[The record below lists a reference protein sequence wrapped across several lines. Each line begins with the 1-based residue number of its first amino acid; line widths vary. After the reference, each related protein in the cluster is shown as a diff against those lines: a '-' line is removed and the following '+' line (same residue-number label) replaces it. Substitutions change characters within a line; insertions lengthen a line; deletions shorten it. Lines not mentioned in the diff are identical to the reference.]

1 MTGDFVSVLND
12 PDQSMIRLMTE
23 LKCRQGAGLDRGR
36 FVLAIGGTE
45 TSDLVG
51 ISAAGIS
58 PELRRL
64 TPKIDAEALVS
75 SDAGPEAELP
85 VSPAGI
91 VSPVVLTRA
100 GLKLAELPASVVDCG
115 TFISPA
121 CKFLSVADQPAR
133 CLSTGHALELSG
145 VKKLFEA
152 GLEFGNECGRYA
164 SYLVLGECVPG
175 GTTTGLA
182 ILNAL
187 GWQADSLVSSSLI
200 KADHGFRSRL
210 VQAGLQ
216 RARTSGLLD
225 EREPLTAVA
234 AVGDPMQPFA
244 AGAAISAARE
254 IPVVLAGGSQ
264 MLAVWALIGALVDVQ
279 PSLCPVQPVGVIT
292 TKWVALDAS
301 AGSVALARKLG
312 APFAAVY
319 PDLSKSRHSGLQAYE
334 DGHVKEGVG
343 AGGAIAAAYL
353 CGGANHEAIL
363 REIDDTYQK
372 MVPTRMHQAS
382 NRR

>member
-1 MTGDFVSVLND
+1 MSALIG
-12 PDQSMIRLMTE
+12 E
-23 LKCRQGAGLDRGR
+23 LSDRQGSGGGR

-58 PELRRL
+58 PEMRRL
-64 TPKIDAEALVS
+64 TPKVDAEALVL
-75 SDAGPEAELP
+75 SDAEPRAELP

-100 GLKLAELPASVVDCG
+100 ALKLARLPASVVDCG
-115 TFISPA
+115 TFSSPG
-121 CKFLSVADQPAR
+121 CNFLSVADKPAR
-133 CLSTGHALELSG
+133 CLSTGHAIELSS

-152 GLEFGNECGRYA
+152 GLEFGRECGRHA

-175 GTTTGLA
+175 GTTTALA

-187 GWQADSLVSSSLI
+187 GWQADSLVSSSLL

-216 RARTSGLLD
+216 RAKASGLLD

-244 AGAAISAARE
+244 AGATISAARE

-264 MLAVWALIGALVDVQ
+264 MLAVWALIEALVDSQ
-279 PSLCPVQPVGVIT
+279 QSLHPVKPVGVIT

-301 AGSVALARKLG
+301 SGSVALARMLA
-312 APFAAVY
+312 APFAAVH
-319 PDLSKSRHSGLQAYE
+319 PDLSRSKHSGLRAYE
-334 DGHVKEGVG
+334 EGHVKEGVG

-353 CGGANHEAIL
+353 CGGANREAIL

-372 MVPTRMHQAS
+372 MVPARMHRAS
-382 NRR
+382 GSR